1 MKVDIT
7 DPTSDEDPMK
17 GSGDFDE
24 LWAEMG
30 ANVKFMLQTYDPSR
44 TWLNLYL
51 SHDGKPSFMRTI
63 TRKETPY
70 EGRN

>member
-1 MKVDIT
+1 MEVDIT
-7 DPTSDEDPMK
+7 DPTDGDK
-17 GSGDFDE
+17 IHGSGDFDE

-30 ANVKFMLQTYDPSR
+30 RNVKFMLQTYDPNT

-63 TRKETPY
+63 VRTQE
-70 EGRN
+70 